1 MLSGDY
7 LGPWRPFQ
15 RVPYKVKVI
24 FLVLLR
30 HYLLPLFSFSHECLV
45 EFSGDSK
52 TCDIARLN
60 PKANMRTQLFL
71 SSVKE
76 IYKNAT
82 VTFLTIPFRVC
93 KIKLFCYKTILFMKT
108 CKEFIN
114 YSNISPF

>member
-1 MLSGDY
+1 
-7 LGPWRPFQ
+7 
-15 RVPYKVKVI
+15 
-24 FLVLLR
+24 
-30 HYLLPLFSFSHECLV
+30 
-45 EFSGDSK
+45 
-52 TCDIARLN
+52 
-60 PKANMRTQLFL
+60 MRTQLFL